1 MFVGSCLY
9 QSKLQ
14 MILRENIKRIVIIF
28 VIIETSLLVNPKLPM
43 AQTMKTDTVYEAI
56 KELNH
61 QKQEQF
67 YDSLKFKANQRK
79 LTRLI
84 YDFMITPPRPYVDKK
99 TLALNYYSQ
108 LEGKIISEIKI
119 KSLDVFGPTFQD
131 TSKIAT
137 STFEKAANKIHTK
150 SNLKSIEKLLLFKV
164 GDVVNPEIIYE
175 NERLIRSLP
184 YIKEI
189 SIVLVQDSVYSGFVK
204 VLILI
209 KDRFSFG
216 ATGKAN
222 GIQSAAFEVYN
233 NNIFGVGHEIA
244 FVFAGHVNKQPYL
257 GTETYYKIK
266 NIDGKFVDISFGYL
280 NTYKSEG
287 FKFNLNKPFITPS
300 IKWGYGATGM
310 RMFRANFIFQND
322 VIYSELPMDLAYYS
336 AWGGHS
342 FQVKRNQPENAQIV
356 FSAGFNSHKFYLRP
370 ESEPGTVNYFAN
382 RTFLLSGLTFTQRR
396 FVQDELVYSYGITED
411 IPEGF
416 KNEIVYGYEINEFG
430 NRHYAHLLLSNGN
443 LLINKKGYFY
453 MAGNI
458 GTYYSKRGFE
468 QGQIDAHLYFISKQ
482 IHAGNKTFRLF
493 AKTDYTIGMHR
504 LEIENLNL
512 SKNENIRG
520 FSSREAVGKQ
530 RLSVN
535 LEYVLFVR
543 KEFYKFNMALFGFS
557 DVGVIGS
564 NKEFILNQNYY
575 GGFGAGIRLH
585 NENLVFKTIQLRLA
599 FYPFHPGDMGLVG
612 FVLEEQS
619 KKRFYSFEPVQPL
632 PMQFE

>member
-1 MFVGSCLY
+1 M
-9 QSKLQ
+9 
-14 MILRENIKRIVIIF
+14 KRIVSFFIIIA
-28 VIIETSLLVNPKLPM
+28 VLWMVKPNLPL
-43 AQTMKTDTVYEAI
+43 AQTMQADTVYQAI
-56 KELNH
+56 DKLNSH
-61 QKQEQF
+61 KQEQF
-67 YDSLKFKANQRK
+67 YDSLKYKADQRK

-84 YDFMITPPRPYVDKK
+84 YDFLISPPRPYVDKK
-99 TLALNYYSQ
+99 ALALNYYSQ

-131 TSKIAT
+131 TSRTAT
-137 STFEKAANKIHTK
+137 SKFEKAANKIHTK
-150 SNLKSIEKLLLFKV
+150 SNLNTIEKLLLFKV
-164 GDVVNPEIIYE
+164 GDVVNPEVIYE

-189 SIVLVQDSVYSGFVK
+189 NIVLEQDSVYSGFVK
-204 VLILI
+204 VLILL

-216 ATGKAN
+216 ATGNVN
-222 GIQSAAFEVYN
+222 GIQSAAFEIYN

-266 NIDGKFVDISFGYL
+266 NINGKFVDISFGYL

-310 RMFRANFIFQND
+310 RMFRANYIFQND
-322 VIYSELPMDLAYYS
+322 VIYSELPMDLAYYG

-342 FQVKRNQPENAQIV
+342 FQVKQNQPENAQIV
-356 FSAGFNSHKFYLRP
+356 FSAAFNTQKFYKRP
-370 ESEPGTVNYFAN
+370 EIETGEINYFAN

-416 KNEIVYGYEINEFG
+416 KNEIVYGYDINEFG
-430 NRHYAHLLLSNGN
+430 NRHYAHLFLSNGN

-458 GTYYSKRGFE
+458 GTYYSKRGFD
-468 QGQIDAHLYFISKQ
+468 QGQIDVQLSFISKQ
-482 IHAGNKTFRLF
+482 IHAGQKIFRLF
-493 AKTDYTIGMHR
+493 AKTDYTVGMHR
-504 LEIENLNL
+504 LEVENLNL
-512 SKNENIRG
+512 SKNDHIRG
-520 FSSREAVGKQ
+520 FSSREAIGKQ
-530 RLSVN
+530 RLSLN
-535 LEYVLFVR
+535 LEYVLFLR
-543 KEFYKFNMALFGFS
+543 REFYKFNMALFGFA

-564 NKEFILNQNYY
+564 NKEFILTQNYY
-575 GGFGAGIRLH
+575 SGLGMGIRLH

-599 FYPFHPGDMGLVG
+599 FYPFHPHDMSFVG

-619 KKRFYSFEPVQPL
+619 KKQFYSFEPTQPAPL
-632 PMQFE
+632 RFE